1 MMNWMRNLLVAAAAF
16 LAAGC
21 ERSDGERGSG
31 GEVSPQ
37 VLAAFAERYP
47 GAQNVSWSM
56 KGDYAVADFYWTGTR
71 AALSTNCSAW
81 FGNADGRWTMT
92 ETEIRFEALP
102 QAVREAFAA
111 SEYASWRVDDRVDVL
126 YRAGDVEPEIYVIEV
141 EQGGREMDLYYSP
154 DGVLVKCVADAD
166 PDCDY
171 GDFIPAEPAASIGEY
186 IRTHYPSARVID
198 VDAESEGTEVEILD
212 GGVKRELFFDRG
224 AAWQYTKTG
233 VRRADLP
240 EAVTAAWAASEYAGW
255 EFDGADYLQTPDGAW
270 YVLELEEERTDREVT
285 LRIAEDGTILG

>member
-1 MMNWMRNLLVAAAAF
+1 M
-16 LAAGC
+16 
-21 ERSDGERGSG
+21 
-31 GEVSPQ
+31 
-37 VLAAFAERYP
+37 
-47 GAQNVSWSM
+47 
-56 KGDYAVADFYWTGTR
+56 
-71 AALSTNCSAW
+71 
-81 FGNADGRWTMT
+81 
-92 ETEIRFEALP
+92 
-102 QAVREAFAA
+102 
-111 SEYASWRVDDRVDVL
+111 DVL

-212 GGVKRELFFDRG
+212 SGVKRELFFDRG

-240 EAVTAAWAASEYAGW
+240 EAVTAVWAASEYAGW
-255 EFDGADYLQTPDGAW
+255 EFDGADYLHADLYETVSEGIF
-270 YVLELEEERTDREVT
+270 YRLELESRNGDVKIRITPEGEVS
-285 LRIAEDGTILG
+285 LHEPSVGGAGVAAEIEALQAEMTALAAEP